1 MPLNGVNDRIRKQ
14 TTQKWHHTVLVHIVH
29 TVQAGCVAKIV
40 QEVPQVMQ
48 KSGRDQ
54 LFAGALLLAQMTGL
68 QGMLQLGHWLTGVL
82 LVAFFFKQFFYI
94 V

>member
-1 MPLNGVNDRIRKQ
+1 MQLHGMDHGFRKQ
-14 TTQKWHHTVLVHIVH
+14 APKKRHHTVLVHIVH
-29 TVQAGCVAKIV
+29 TVQAGCVAEIV

-54 LFAGALLLAQMTGL
+54 LFAGTLLLTQMTGL